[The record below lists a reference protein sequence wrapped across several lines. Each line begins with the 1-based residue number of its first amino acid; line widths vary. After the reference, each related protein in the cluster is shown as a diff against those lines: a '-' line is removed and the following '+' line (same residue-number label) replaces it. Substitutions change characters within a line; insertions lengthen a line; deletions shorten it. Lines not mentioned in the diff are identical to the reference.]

1 MTQHQR
7 VFSGRIVAVDVGTV
21 SLPNGTEANF
31 EIVRHPGGAA
41 IVAVDAKR
49 RVCLLNQWRPAVE
62 RWICEL
68 PAGKLEPGDDPRL
81 TAERELQEEA
91 GIHASHWQSLGAV
104 LSSPGVFTE
113 VVHLYLATGLDEVG
127 ARPEAHE
134 VFTVGWEPLDAA
146 CTRALAGEIV
156 DSKTVIGLLRAQAA
170 LR

>member
-7 VFSGRIVAVDVGTV
+7 VFNGRIVAVDVGAVT
-21 SLPNGTEANF
+21 LPNGTQANF

-49 RVCLLNQWRPAVE
+49 RVCLLNQWRPAVD

-81 TAERELQEEA
+81 TAERELQEES
-91 GIHASHWQSLGAV
+91 GIHARHWQSLGAI

-113 VVHLYLATGLDEVG
+113 VVHLYLATGLDEVT